1 MLLAIIL
8 LTIGTTGYVTMIF
21 RKRRLRTL
29 KDRINDPI
37 FMIAFVVGLT
47 CTLWGI
53 IELQYAKEEKG
64 WSTEIPYW
72 QQK

>member
-8 LTIGTTGYVTMIF
+8 LTIGTVGYVTMIF

-29 KDRINDPI
+29 KDRLNDPI
-37 FMIAFVVGLT
+37 FMIAFIVGLT
-47 CTLWGI
+47 FTLWGI
-53 IELQYAKEEKG
+53 IELQYAKQERG
-64 WSTEIPYW
+64 WSTEVPYW